1 MCVCVCVCV
10 CKSSRE
16 REGEGEDHPSTFHHS
31 FDSLTIL
38 QCVGTFEE
46 ARASVCLALRR
57 WEGEQVKEEQMEI
70 DGDAVHCGEA
80 EIVRTND
87 FNAIA
92 ITLRAEVEKVE
103 VGIEEVGRG
112 GIGEGGEGRGG
123 REEDTSRRDCRI
135 DLYQIN
141 SVKDGSDSSTPP
153 PLSLPLVLSKQS
165 SMPCV
170 LAVLRTH
177 VHLNFPYLK
186 YFHLISAEEILNTY
200 GIEFT
205 IK

>member
-1 MCVCVCVCV
+1 MCVCV
-10 CKSSRE
+10 
-16 REGEGEDHPSTFHHS
+16 
-31 FDSLTIL
+31 
-38 QCVGTFEE
+38 CVGTFEE

-57 WEGEQVKEEQMEI
+57 WEGEQIKEEQMEI

-80 EIVRTND
+80 EDVRTND

-103 VGIEEVGRG
+103 VEKEEVGRG
-112 GIGEGGEGRGG
+112 GREEGGGGG
-123 REEDTSRRDCRI
+123 REEDYSRRDCRI

-141 SVKDGSDSSTPP
+141 SVIDGSDSSTPP

-186 YFHLISAEEILNTY
+186 YFHLISAEEILNKY

>member
-1 MCVCVCVCV
+1 MCVCV
-10 CKSSRE
+10 
-16 REGEGEDHPSTFHHS
+16 
-31 FDSLTIL
+31 
-38 QCVGTFEE
+38 CVGTFEE

-57 WEGEQVKEEQMEI
+57 WEGEQIKEEQMEI

-80 EIVRTND
+80 EDVRTND

-112 GIGEGGEGRGG
+112 GREEGGGGGREEKGGGGG
-123 REEDTSRRDCRI
+123 REEDNSRRDCRI

-141 SVKDGSDSSTPP
+141 SVIDGSDSSTPP

-186 YFHLISAEEILNTY
+186 YFHLISAEEILNKY